1 MILGF
6 LSEGPQH
13 GYELRRRMSE
23 LQGHARSVSDGTV
36 YPAIK
41 RLLAAGALT
50 QETVAGTA
58 ASRRVL
64 TLTRS
69 GRERLEERLRSAAGH
84 DVTDGTR
91 FSVVLSFLSRLPDE
105 DERRSVLRHR
115 LEFLDQPV
123 GFFYEGGRPV
133 RLAEI
138 EDPYRRGMMRTARAT
153 RTAEMAWLREELG
166 QSDER
171 GGK

>member
-1 MILGF
+1 
-6 LSEGPQH
+6 
-13 GYELRRRMSE
+13 
-23 LQGHARSVSDGTV
+23 
-36 YPAIK
+36 
-41 RLLAAGALT
+41 
-50 QETVAGTA
+50 
-58 ASRRVL
+58 VL